1 MTPLAPMSRA
11 AWTRRIGS
19 TVVVATGIGLLLWY
33 VNSLRHGVVLSAAVV
48 ASVTAV
54 VALLVWTTG
63 EHGQRLQAASWF
75 PSRREEAT
83 PPSALDYR
91 LIRLRRDVRD
101 TTERNDR
108 EDSIYPLIVE
118 LTQERLQYGHGIDL
132 HDEPDRAGEVLHP
145 DLVKYLTHPPHG
157 IGRRSRRELH
167 TVIQRIEE
175 L

>member
-1 MTPLAPMSRA
+1 MTPLVPMSRA
-11 AWTRRIGS
+11 AWAWRIGS

-33 VNSLRHGVVLSAAVV
+33 VNSLRHGVVLSAGVV

-83 PPSALDYR
+83 PPSSLDYR
-91 LIRLRRDVRD
+91 LLRLRRDLRD

-108 EDSIYPLIVE
+108 EDCIYPQIVE
-118 LTQERLQYGHGIDL
+118 LTQERLQSGHGIDL
-132 HDEPDRAGEVLHP
+132 HAEPDRAGEVLHP
-145 DLVKYLTHPPHG
+145 ELVKYLTHPPHG
-157 IGRRSRRELH
+157 TGKRSRRELH